1 MDNTE
6 RKRVEETL
14 AASEKKFRDLVETT
28 SDWVWEVDEKGVYT
42 YASPKVRDLLGYA
55 PEEVV
60 GKSPFELMS
69 PAEGARA
76 GAILG
81 ALLAERKPLI
91 AVENVNLHKDG
102 RKVVLETSGVPIF
115 DSQGAF
121 KGYRGI
127 DRDITARKQGQLEL
141 KRANRALRTV
151 SACNAVL
158 VRAESESELLDSICR
173 LVVEEGGYCMAWV
186 GCAEHDPGKT
196 VRVLACYG
204 RDEGFLASRKL
215 TWADT
220 EQGRGP
226 TGTAIRS
233 GEIQLNTSF
242 PTNPNVAAWR
252 DAALARG
259 YQSGIAIPLKGS
271 SGTIGSLTIYAREPD
286 AFNDDEVHL
295 LEELA
300 EDLAFGITT
309 LRTRAE
315 RDRMTLERQQYER
328 IWRKSLED
336 SIQAI
341 ANTVEMRDPYTAG
354 HQSRV
359 GRLAAAIA
367 GELGLP
373 EEEIHGIQLAANIHD
388 LGKIRVP
395 AEILSKPG
403 KLADVEFALI
413 KTHAQA
419 GYDILKGIEF
429 HWPIADMVLQH
440 HERLDGSGYP
450 QGLKG
455 EQIVPGA
462 RIMAVADVVEALA
475 SHRPYRT
482 AQGIDAA
489 LAEIA
494 RGRGTL
500 YDPAA
505 VDACLNLFR
514 EGKFAFQI

>member
-60 GKSPFELMS
+60 GKTPFELM
-69 PAEGARA
+69 PPDEGARA
-76 GAILG
+76 GATFG

-102 RKVVLETSGVPIF
+102 REVVLETSGVPIF

-127 DRDITARKQGQLEL
+127 DRDITARKQGQLAL
-141 KRANRALRTV
+141 NRANRALRTV
-151 SACNAVL
+151 STCNAAL
-158 VRAESESELLDSICR
+158 VRAESERELLDSICR

-186 GCAEHDPGKT
+186 GRAEHDPGKT

-220 EQGRGP
+220 EQGKGP
-226 TGTAIRS
+226 TGTAIRT

-242 PTNPNVAAWR
+242 LTNPKVAAWR

-259 YQSGIAIPLKGS
+259 YQAGIAIPLKGP
-271 SGTIGSLTIYAREPD
+271 SGTIGSLSIYAREPD

-300 EDLAFGITT
+300 EDLAFGITA

-336 SIQAI
+336 SILAI
-341 ANTVEMRDPYTAG
+341 AHTVEMRDPYTAG

-359 GRLAAAIA
+359 GKLAAAIA

-373 EEEIHGIQLAANIHD
+373 KEEIHGIQLAANIHD

-403 KLADVEFALI
+403 KLAEVEFALI

-455 EQIVPGA
+455 GQIVPGA

-505 VDACLNLFR
+505 VDACLRLFR
-514 EGKFAFQI
+514 EGKFAFQT